1 MKRIAIWSSVAIL
14 LVIAGVAIAGAN
26 TRGWNECFRHR
37 VGSFGPM
44 GYVVR
49 ELNLSEEQKKE
60 IGSMWQTERPAI
72 SGLLQ
77 EFAAESKEMDQATAK
92 GNLDD
97 SKVQEIAAQQGA
109 TLTKLLMEKEHFEA
123 KIYKSVLNPEQQARA
138 DQMQSRWQERLDHIA
153 KGME

>member
-1 MKRIAIWSSVAIL
+1 
-14 LVIAGVAIAGAN
+14 
-26 TRGWNECFRHR
+26 
-37 VGSFGPM
+37 M